1 MLKDDLKTLLATEY
15 AFVIKAQFFHW
26 NVEGPDFAQ
35 LHEFFGDLYNEV
47 YDNSIDRTA
56 EYIRT
61 LDDYTPGSFERFSEL
76 SQIPGQTKVPRARLM
91 IEELQA
97 DNVRMIDLLNRT
109 FDTAEAED
117 QQGIANFI
125 AERLDAHGKHGW
137 MLRSF
142 LKDQR
147 A

>member
-1 MLKDDLKTLLATEY
+1 MLADSLKTLLATEY

-35 LHEFFGDLYNEV
+35 LHEFFGNLYEEV
-47 YDNSIDRTA
+47 YDNSIDKTA

-61 LDDYTPGSFERFSEL
+61 LDDYAPGSFERFLEL
-76 SQIPGQTKVPRARLM
+76 SRISGQTKVPRARLM
-91 IEELQA
+91 IEELLANNEQM
-97 DNVRMIDLLNRT
+97 VDLLNEI
-109 FDTAEAED
+109 FAVAEQEN

-125 AERLDAHGKHGW
+125 AERIDAHGKHGW

-142 LKDQR
+142 LKDAR

>member
-1 MLKDDLKTLLATEY
+1 MLADALKTLLATEY
-15 AFVIKAQFFHW
+15 AFSIKAQLFHW

-35 LHEFFGDLYNEV
+35 LHEFFGNLYEEV
-47 YDNSIDRTA
+47 YNGSIDRTA
-56 EYIRT
+56 EYIRA
-61 LDDYTPGSFERFSEL
+61 LGDYSPGSFERFAEL
-76 SQIPGQTKVPRARLM
+76 SEIKGQTKIPRARLM
-91 IEELQA
+91 IEELLANNDQLLE
-97 DNVRMIDLLNRT
+97 LLNKC
-109 FDTAEAED
+109 FAVAESEN

-125 AERLDAHGKHGW
+125 AERIDAQQKHGW

>member
-1 MLKDDLKTLLATEY
+1 MLADSLKTLLATEY
-15 AFVIKAQFFHW
+15 AFSIKAQLFHW

-35 LHEFFGDLYNEV
+35 LHEFFGDLYEEV

-61 LDDYTPGSFERFSEL
+61 LDDYAPGSFERFMEL
-76 SQIPGQTKVPRARLM
+76 SRISGQTKIPRARLM
-91 IEELQA
+91 IEELLANNEQM
-97 DNVRMIDLLNRT
+97 VELLNET
-109 FDTAEAED
+109 FSVAEQEN

-125 AERLDAHGKHGW
+125 AERIDAHGKHGW

>member
-1 MLKDDLKTLLATEY
+1 MLADNLKTLLATEY

-35 LHEFFGDLYNEV
+35 LHDFFGDLYNEV

-61 LDDYTPGSFERFSEL
+61 LDDYAPGSFERFMEL
-76 SQIPGQTKVPRARLM
+76 SRLSGQTKVPRARLM
-91 IEELQA
+91 IEELLA
-97 DNVRMIDLLNRT
+97 DNGQMIELLNEC
-109 FDTAEAED
+109 FAAAEAEN
-117 QQGIANFI
+117 QQGVANFV

>member
-1 MLKDDLKTLLATEY
+1 MLADSLKTLLATEY

-26 NVEGPDFAQ
+26 NVEGPDFAE
-35 LHEFFGDLYNEV
+35 LHGFFGAIYDEV
-47 YDNSIDRTA
+47 YDNSIDKTA

-61 LDDYTPGSFERFSEL
+61 LDDYAPGSFERFQELSEL
-76 SQIPGQTKVPRARLM
+76 PGQTKVPRARLM
-91 IEELQA
+91 IEELLA
-97 DNVRMIDLLNRT
+97 DNGRMIELLNNC
-109 FDTAEAED
+109 FGDAEAEN

-125 AERLDAHGKHGW
+125 AERIDAHGKHGW
-137 MLRSF
+137 MLKSF

>member
-1 MLKDDLKTLLATEY
+1 MLADSLKTLLATEY

-26 NVEGPDFAQ
+26 NVEGSDFAQ
-35 LHEFFGDLYNEV
+35 LHKFFGKLYQEV

-61 LDDYTPGSFERFSEL
+61 LDDYTPGSFERFLEL
-76 SQIPGQTKVPRARLM
+76 SAITGQTKVPRARLM
-91 IEELQA
+91 IEELLANNMQ
-97 DNVRMIDLLNRT
+97 MIDLLNEI
-109 FDTAEAED
+109 FAAAEQEN
-117 QQGIANFI
+117 QQGIANFV
-125 AERLDAHGKHGW
+125 AERIDAHGKHGW

>member
-1 MLKDDLKTLLATEY
+1 MLADALKTLLATEY
-15 AFVIKAQFFHW
+15 AFVIKAQLFHW

-35 LHEFFGDLYNEV
+35 LHEFFGGIYEEV

-61 LDDYTPGSFERFSEL
+61 LEDYTPGSFERFQEL
-76 SQIPGQTKVPRARLM
+76 SIISGQTKIPRARLM
-91 IEELQA
+91 IEELLANNGQ
-97 DNVRMIDLLNRT
+97 MIDLLNKT
-109 FDTAEAED
+109 FEIAQNEKQE
-117 QQGIANFI
+117 GIANFI
-125 AERLDAHGKHGW
+125 AERIDAHGKHGW

-142 LKDQR
+142 LKDAR

>member
-47 YDNSIDRTA
+47 YDGSIDRTA

-61 LDDYTPGSFERFSEL
+61 LDDYAPGSFDRFSEL
-76 SQIPGQTKVPRARLM
+76 TQIPGQTKVPRARLM
-91 IEELQA
+91 IEELQD
-97 DNVRMIDLLNRT
+97 DNVRMIDVLNT
-109 FDTAEAED
+109 CFASAEAEN